1 MQTPHRFFAFFAGG
15 AAGESSATTLGDF
28 GSALDDSGVEASSS
42 TLTGLADGMGNEVD
56 GLTFMSAMESV
67 TFFWLSESVE
77 GRRVD
82 DGLGIS
88 GFFSSL
94 GTTVDAGAGAELV
107 SRDCFSLKQTEQ
119 YPC

>member
-15 AAGESSATTLGDF
+15 AAGDSSATTLGDF
-28 GSALDDSGVEASSS
+28 GSALDDSGFEASSS

-77 GRRVD
+77 GRRVAKKD
-82 DGLGIS
+82 
-88 GFFSSL
+88 FSKF
-94 GTTVDAGAGAELV
+94 GDNKEN
-107 SRDCFSLKQTEQ
+107 FYKKNFI
-119 YPC
+119 

>member
-15 AAGESSATTLGDF
+15 AAGDSSATTLGDF
-28 GSALDDSGVEASSS
+28 GSALDDSGFEASSS

-77 GRRVD
+77 GRRVAKRI
-82 DGLGIS
+82 LVN
-88 GFFSSL
+88 L
-94 GTTVDAGAGAELV
+94 ETTRKTSIKKNLSERKSYWKFEFIGENEHEND
-107 SRDCFSLKQTEQ
+107 
-119 YPC
+119 

>member
-77 GRRVD
+77 GRRVAKQD
-82 DGLGIS
+82 LNKLADNKEDFRKKIFL
-88 GFFSSL
+88 FFL
-94 GTTVDAGAGAELV
+94 CEHNAQ
-107 SRDCFSLKQTEQ
+107 K
-119 YPC
+119 